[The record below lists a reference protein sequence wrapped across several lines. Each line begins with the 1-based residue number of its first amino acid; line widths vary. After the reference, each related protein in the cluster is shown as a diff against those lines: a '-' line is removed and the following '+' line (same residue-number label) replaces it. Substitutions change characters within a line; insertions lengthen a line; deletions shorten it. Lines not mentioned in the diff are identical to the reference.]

1 MNERTL
7 ALTMISGMI
16 LAFVCG
22 LASLFLRKLRS
33 KTARPLFS
41 FALLGLVICFVFAWI
56 SVVENGFR
64 PRQWSVGWI
73 VSAPEITKVHVG
85 VLFDSIGLLVGSVAT
100 LLCLLILFVSPPFEK
115 TFREDRSVGALC
127 VSVTGVVL
135 AWLSISPWLVF
146 VGMLFAIFG
155 GFVSLTDSGKGEAE
169 KGRDSEDPAPRF
181 LLEKVIGFFL
191 CLGGAIMLTGT
202 GVEASWPAT
211 QAWHAGGETHVAA
224 ALFCLGTILQFG
236 AFPLTPGGVL
246 VQSWSVPA
254 RFFCVQLAPAWV
266 SFVFLFRLHQQLIDV
281 EMFPVLGG
289 FILAA
294 AILSAVTGFFQPS
307 WRRSFATAIS
317 VSFCLV
323 CAALVFSSTLTALA
337 LLIAVGFSGLAVA
350 ISAQLSSDGPAA
362 EQIRRKKIQI
372 DGVTVLVVAGS
383 LALSGSFGFL
393 GAWAFAHWIQ
403 ISSEHP
409 LVVTVSCASA
419 FLFMVLVWKVNWL
432 ILSIK
437 TSNKPYWRGLVGG
450 SLAVLGGLSVLWS
463 GELTGLGLVP
473 VAGGESASF
482 LAKVVASSFLNEKA
496 LAEMTEPGL
505 GVWIF
510 SALIPL
516 SILVAFMMQNTW
528 SKLYRATPKASVFIG
543 GGYGFSTFMSGVT
556 SGVRRMAGWLED
568 VTATRIWN
576 RWLSDNVS
584 GLLRASSRAI
594 YWTDEWLSR
603 RTNQIFDRSLEL
615 SIQMPR
621 VVQNGDVQWY
631 LFFGIVCTILILLNF
646 MRD

>member
-1 MNERTL
+1 M
-7 ALTMISGMI
+7 
-16 LAFVCG
+16 
-22 LASLFLRKLRS
+22 
-33 KTARPLFS
+33 
-41 FALLGLVICFVFAWI
+41 
-56 SVVENGFR
+56 
-64 PRQWSVGWI
+64 
-73 VSAPEITKVHVG
+73 
-85 VLFDSIGLLVGSVAT
+85 
-100 LLCLLILFVSPPFEK
+100 
-115 TFREDRSVGALC
+115 
-127 VSVTGVVL
+127 
-135 AWLSISPWLVF
+135 
-146 VGMLFAIFG
+146 
-155 GFVSLTDSGKGEAE
+155 
-169 KGRDSEDPAPRF
+169 
-181 LLEKVIGFFL
+181 
-191 CLGGAIMLTGT
+191 
-202 GVEASWPAT
+202 
-211 QAWHAGGETHVAA
+211 
-224 ALFCLGTILQFG
+224 
-236 AFPLTPGGVL
+236 
-246 VQSWSVPA
+246 
-254 RFFCVQLAPAWV
+254 
-266 SFVFLFRLHQQLIDV
+266 
-281 EMFPVLGG
+281 
-289 FILAA
+289 
-294 AILSAVTGFFQPS
+294 
-307 WRRSFATAIS
+307 
-317 VSFCLV
+317 
-323 CAALVFSSTLTALA
+323 
-337 LLIAVGFSGLAVA
+337 
-350 ISAQLSSDGPAA
+350 
-362 EQIRRKKIQI
+362 
-372 DGVTVLVVAGS
+372 
-383 LALSGSFGFL
+383 
-393 GAWAFAHWIQ
+393 
-403 ISSEHP
+403 
-409 LVVTVSCASA
+409 
-419 FLFMVLVWKVNWL
+419 
-432 ILSIK
+432 
-437 TSNKPYWRGLVGG
+437 GG
-450 SLAVLGGLSVLWS
+450 SRAVLGGLSVLWS